1 LVDTCGFIC
10 IICVNPKYWNGKLLQ
25 WNRSKPNL
33 LGTNFCA
40 SYIRTLSKGRFI
52 QDFGLYRISVYS
64 GFTKFN
70 YYWSHVYFIWSFFSM
85 QGHTPVMLH
94 TQYRCHPH
102 ISRISNSLFYNNQL
116 RDGVLQADRLPI
128 MVGFLFLS
136 QTWASNW

>member
-1 LVDTCGFIC
+1 MIGPTNKNNSLFIMF
-10 IICVNPKYWNGKLLQ
+10 INPKYWNGKLLQ

-40 SYIRTLSKGRFI
+40 SYIRTLFKGWFI
-52 QDFGLYRISVYS
+52 QK
-64 GFTKFN
+64 TKFN

-136 QTWASNW
+136 QTFFN